1 MSYISST
8 EFRKRFARLEEPII
22 VTANGHPIGQWVPA
36 VWLAEEFSKSPS
48 FRDWIQGRSPNTR
61 DMSQTQ
67 RDDLLRKINKR

>member
-1 MSYISST
+1 
-8 EFRKRFARLEEPII
+8 